1 MIAQLAAMAFVL
13 AAMLNITNLRRFVA
27 ASMFAV
33 VHSINTV
40 VTFQDEFWYY
50 YAGAASISLLVFT
63 FLVSNALWSR
73 LLASILL
80 CSICVSLLGLVN
92 FNAYHI
98 AGVGKMVDATV
109 IITTILELA
118 VIVAMST
125 GKLDSYAT
133 DNYGQLRQHTIR
145 RIFGIRYNF
154 FTTETAR

>member
-1 MIAQLAAMAFVL
+1 MLSQLAVMTFVFGAL
-13 AAMLNITNLRRFVA
+13 LNITNHRRFVA

-73 LLASILL
+73 LLTSILL

-98 AGVGKMVDATV
+98 AGVGKMVDGTV

-125 GKLDSYAT
+125 GKIDSYAT
-133 DNYGQLRQHTIR
+133 DNYGKFRQLTFRRVFCIR
-145 RIFGIRYNF
+145 HNF
-154 FTTETAR
+154 FTEEESR